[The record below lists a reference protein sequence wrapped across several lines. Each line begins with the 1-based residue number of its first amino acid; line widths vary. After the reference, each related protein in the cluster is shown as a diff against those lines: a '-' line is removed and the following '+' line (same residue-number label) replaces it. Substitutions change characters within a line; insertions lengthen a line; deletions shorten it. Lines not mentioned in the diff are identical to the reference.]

1 MSRTNETRHISQH
14 ETCTYKCR
22 LGASVQNDK
31 QRWNNDKC
39 RCECK
44 KLINKGRCDDG
55 FIWNHSICKWECD
68 KSCDVGENLD
78 YVNCKCKKI
87 LIDQVFEE
95 CTEDV
100 NVNEITYNATL

>member
-1 MSRTNETRHISQH
+1 MME
-14 ETCTYKCR
+14 
-22 LGASVQNDK
+22 
-31 QRWNNDKC
+31 
-39 RCECK
+39 
-44 KLINKGRCDDG
+44 
-55 FIWNHSICKWECD
+55 FIWNHSTCKCECD

-100 NVNEITYNATL
+100 NGNEIIYNATLCNHEKICNFCTLDIVLLIITFIIIISIIGACIYFHWHTIKNSFNKLPY